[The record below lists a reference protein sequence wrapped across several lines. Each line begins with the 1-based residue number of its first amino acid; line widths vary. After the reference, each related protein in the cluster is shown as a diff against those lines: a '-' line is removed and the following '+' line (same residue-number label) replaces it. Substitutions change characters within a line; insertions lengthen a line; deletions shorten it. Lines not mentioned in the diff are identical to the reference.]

1 MSLLFF
7 RPTQFMRLHHLAAII
22 ATTICSF
29 EAIATV
35 VADAPTVHPDSL
47 VQYARQYIGT
57 PYGYGQSNGKR
68 FDCSGFTSFVFSHY
82 GYTLARSSRDQYLE
96 GDSVSQGNWAVG
108 DLVFFS
114 GRSGGQTR
122 VGHVGIVVSVDDE
135 REQFDFIHASTSR
148 GVIISHSTERYYAS
162 RYIGA
167 RRVLAPY
174 ETFEAAH
181 NERPLTAHERIFG
194 RLEFHPI
201 PDLIRPHEFPPKKI
215 KKRRRR

>member
-1 MSLLFF
+1 
-7 RPTQFMRLHHLAAII
+7 MRLRPIILLLLASMAMLDCS
-22 ATTICSF
+22 ATI
-29 EAIATV
+29 
-35 VADAPTVHPDSL
+35 VADNPIVHPDSL

-68 FDCSGFTSFVFSHY
+68 FDCSGFTSFVFKHY
-82 GYTLARSSRDQYLE
+82 GYTLARSSREQYLE
-96 GDSVSQGNWAVG
+96 GDSVERGQWQVG
-108 DLVFFS
+108 DLVFFA
-114 GRSGGQTR
+114 GRNGGQSR

-148 GVIISHSTERYYAS
+148 GVIVSHSTERYYAS

-201 PDLIRPHEFPPKKI
+201 PNLIRPHDFPPKKI

>member
-68 FDCSGFTSFVFSHY
+68 FDCSGFTSFVFKHY

-96 GDSVSQGNWAVG
+96 GDSVERGQWQVG
-108 DLVFFS
+108 DLVFFA
-114 GRSGGQTR
+114 GRNGGQSR
-122 VGHVGIVVSVDDE
+122 VGHVGIVVESNG
-135 REQFDFIHASTSR
+135 EQFDFIHASTSR
-148 GVIISHSTERYYAS
+148 GVIVSHSTERYYAS

-167 RRVLAPY
+167 RRMLPSI
-174 ETFEAAH
+174 ETFGIAST
-181 NERPLTAHERIFG
+181 ERPLTAHERIFG

-201 PDLIRPHEFPPKKI
+201 PNLIRPHDFPPKKI